1 MALIQ
6 CDRCSRHVRETEG
19 RCPFCGAVR
28 EASAEDTPFIEVSLP
43 LSRAAI
49 VLAGAMA
56 FAGCDRNGMGR
67 DQSIVQPYGA
77 PPNPPRPNAPDV
89 QESSP
94 DVEVPTLAQPYGVPV
109 MDPSPNVVPT
119 DSGVAPS
126 DSGVAR
132 DSGSRASGQT
142 RGTPLPRPAYGIAPR
157 LRTTSAYGGSPDLG
171 LKDDDEDKP

>member
-28 EASAEDTPFIEVSLP
+28 EASAEDTPLIEVSLP

-56 FAGCDRNGMGR
+56 FAGCERNGMGR

-77 PPNPPRPNAPDV
+77 PPNPPRPDV
-89 QESSP
+89 PEP
-94 DVEVPTLAQPYGVPV
+94 AIAQPYGVPV
-109 MDPSPNVVPT
+109 MDPSPDVVPT

-132 DSGSRASGQT
+132 DSGSRAVRQIRT
-142 RGTPLPRPAYGIAPR
+142 TPLARPAYGIAPQ
-157 LRTTSAYGGSPDLG
+157 LRTISAYGGSPDLG